1 MAKYDANWWF
11 GKNSVW
17 QQSGLKD
24 SVTGTGDRPG
34 GLSGFFDGLKGMF
47 NKPVQVEHGPDDTM
61 KYVIGGLVL
70 YMVLK
75 K

>member
-34 GLSGFFDGLKGMF
+34 GLSGFFEGLKGMY
-47 NKPVQVEHGPDDTM
+47 NKP
-61 KYVIGGLVL
+61 
-70 YMVLK
+70 LK
-75 K
+75 IEQKR

>member
-24 SVTGTGDRPG
+24 SVTGTGDSQG
-34 GLSGFFDGLKGMF
+34 GLSGFFDGFLYKHKPLKI
-47 NKPVQVEHGPDDTM
+47 EHGPDDTM
-61 KYVIGGLVL
+61 KYVLGGLLL
-70 YMVLK
+70 YMVLRK
-75 K
+75 